1 MLQGVTYRDLIPPYV
16 AAMVIVA
23 RSEDVSMSDFND
35 PLDDILG
42 SPVRFAPVVPRMSVP
57 AAEMHF
63 EKCYKCGGTGQVRWG
78 KCFACNGKGGKS
90 FKQDYQTR
98 AHNRELAAD
107 RKVRTQESIKEAF
120 AARYP
125 AESAWIAAKEGSF
138 DFARAMGEA
147 VVKYGDLTDRQLAAV
162 RSCMAR
168 DAARQEEYVARKANA
183 PVVTIE
189 AIEAA
194 FSKAVASGVRS
205 PKLRLDSFVFSPAK
219 AHSANAGA
227 IYVKEGDTY
236 LGKIMGGK
244 LHRAF
249 ACTDEQQAKIV
260 TVAADPASAAKAY
273 GKRYGSCSVCGREL
287 TDGNSIDAGIG
298 PICASKYGF

>member
-1 MLQGVTYRDLIPPYV
+1 
-16 AAMVIVA
+16 
-23 RSEDVSMSDFND
+23 MSDFND
-35 PLDDILG
+35 PLDDILS
-42 SPVRFAPVVPRMSVP
+42 SPVRFAPVVPRVSVP

-107 RKVRTQESIKEAF
+107 RKERAVTNAWESFKSEYPSEHAWIMAKAGTFNF
-120 AARYP
+120 AA
-125 AESAWIAAKEGSF
+125 AMMDAITKFGS
-138 DFARAMGEA
+138 
-147 VVKYGDLTDRQLAAV
+147 LTDRQMAAV

-168 DAARQEEYVARKANA
+168 DAARQEEYVARKASA

-194 FSKAVASGVRS
+194 FSKATANGVRS

-219 AHSANAGA
+219 SHSANAGA
-227 IYVKEGDTY
+227 IYVKEGETY

-249 ACTDEQQAKIV
+249 ACTDDQQAKIV